1 MSDEKPNKD
10 FHWRNKL
17 EELDSF
23 PGETF
28 NKEAAWEKL
37 HGRIQEESRKKNTVW
52 YWAAAACVTLA
63 VLSPWFFAN
72 EKENELVKGNS
83 VQKQTQSPSSH
94 LVTKSNN
101 DSAAAMTSLPNEKK
115 LPAFSVEKSN
125 KINSHVN
132 HKITPVER
140 VAGKTGREEY
150 MVQKITNNAV
160 VPVST
165 AINIVAILPEKKKL
179 RVVHINE
186 LGDPIIEIP
195 IVARYSDR
203 HSFQLKIINQEV
215 YTSSLP
221 SGGNTGFNIFKTKNV
236 P

>member
-10 FHWRNKL
+10 FHWKNKL

-37 HGRIQEESRKKNTVW
+37 HGRIQESREKNTVW
-52 YWAAAACVTLA
+52 YWAAAACLLLA
-63 VLSPWFFAN
+63 VFSPWFFADK
-72 EKENELVKGNS
+72 KEHELVKKNS
-83 VQKQTQSPSSH
+83 VQKQTQLPSSH
-94 LVTKSNN
+94 LSAKSNI
-101 DSAAAMTSLPNEKK
+101 DTVAALYSLSTEKK
-115 LPAFSVEKSN
+115 LPAFSVEKRN
-125 KINSHVN
+125 KINSPVN
-132 HKITPVER
+132 HKITPVET
-140 VAGKTGREEY
+140 VTGETGKED

-165 AINIVAILPEKKKL
+165 TISIVAILPEKKKL
-179 RVVHINE
+179 KVVHINE
-186 LGDPIIEIP
+186 LGDP
-195 IVARYSDR
+195 VAETPNIARFADR
-203 HSFQLKIINQEV
+203 HTFQLKLINQEV

-221 SGGNTGFNIFKTKNV
+221 SANTGFNIFKTKNA